1 MFYIFCHS
9 PAIQDNR
16 VTTVQCLS
24 GTGSLRVGGEFL
36 AKHYHQVKC
45 FVLDIF
51 LLLCITTLN
60 FFSPISRELL
70 LALISLQGESST
82 FCPSSFPIAKVFNA
96 SISPYVQY
104 RLQIW
109 RHFQFFEVIFIDCK
123 LQWPWIKV
131 FWSQVWRV
139 TVYKKWE
146 NLKKTIMC
154 LTLHYFK

>member
-1 MFYIFCHS
+1 M
-9 PAIQDNR
+9 
-16 VTTVQCLS
+16 
-24 GTGSLRVGGEFL
+24 
-36 AKHYHQVKC
+36 
-45 FVLDIF
+45 

-96 SISPYVQY
+96 SISPYVWY

-139 TVYKKWE
+139 TGSYNGNNLGCRELLGQKWWG
-146 NLKKTIMC
+146 LDARISFIYMSFCMC
-154 LTLHYFK
+154 DILYNQTKMVPISNK